1 MHTRRNRPGP
11 EPGLASHLL
20 THPRTNAQ
28 LRAGAGTDPGQH
40 GATGGLVNQASAFE
54 ASKSSLGEP
63 QQLDLLMAGAH
74 PPWSGVS
81 RGDWGL
87 IYRGL

>member
-1 MHTRRNRPGP
+1 MRRNRPGP
-11 EPGLASHLL
+11 EPGLVSHLL
-20 THPRTNAQ
+20 THPRTNAP
-28 LRAGAGTDPGQH
+28 LGASAGTDPGQH

-63 QQLDLLMAGAH
+63 EQLDLLTAGAR
-74 PPWSGVS
+74 PPWPGVS
-81 RGDWGL
+81 RGDCSL